1 MNRAQVRRIGRYLG
15 YGSAALLALAACAGL
30 WLWYGP
36 LPINWSF
43 NRAFVKI
50 AVQSPELLSQLRLL
64 EPMGITFH
72 QDELDD
78 ASIAADDRMIATL
91 YAIDEELHGYDRAS
105 LDTQQKLSYDIAAW
119 LAERGIVAAERW
131 RYHGYPVNQLFGV
144 QNGFPS
150 FMDSTHQVHNETDAN
165 DYVTR
170 LTKVKTKFEQ
180 VMEGLKVR
188 EQKGIIPPTFVIEKV
203 LTEMEDF
210 VKTDAE
216 KNILYTSFQKKLD
229 KTKLSTE
236 KKTRLLAA
244 AKRAIN
250 ERVYPAYEIFIA
262 YFQALKPKSN
272 TDAGVW
278 KLPDGE
284 AFYADMLQF
293 STTTKRPPKEIHELG
308 LSEVAR
314 IQAEMRTILTAQG
327 RDVTPPIGTIMRTL
341 SEEPAF
347 LFSDDDKGR
356 EQIVATYKKIIEEVS
371 AGLGPWFNLK
381 PKVGVEVERVPVFK
395 EKTAPGGYYEHP
407 PLDGSKKGTFFANL
421 YDIKATPKFS
431 MRTLAYHEAVPG
443 HHFQIA
449 ISQEQQDLPLFRRM
463 GPFTAFAEG
472 WALYAERLAWEAGFE
487 KDPYDDLGRL
497 QAELMRAVRL
507 VVDTGIHA
515 QRWTREQAITYMSD
529 NTGLA
534 ESNVVAE
541 VERYIV
547 MPAQACAYK
556 VGMLEILRLRE
567 KAKQKLGKSFDI
579 RAFHDV
585 VLRNGAMPL
594 FLLEQSVDAWISAR
608 AKTNAG

>member
-1 MNRAQVRRIGRYLG
+1 MNRAQVRRIARILG
-15 YGSAALLALAACAGL
+15 YGSAALLGITACVGL
-30 WLWYGP
+30 WLWHGP
-36 LPINWSF
+36 LPINWFF

-50 AVQSPELLSQLRLL
+50 AVHSPELLSQLRLL

-78 ASIAADDRMIATL
+78 ASIAADDRAIETL
-91 YAIDEELHGYDRAS
+91 RAIDAELHGYERAS
-105 LDTQQKLSYDIAAW
+105 LDAQQQLSYDIAEW
-119 LAERGIVAAERW
+119 LSTRGIAAAERW
-131 RYHGYPVNQLFGV
+131 RFHNYPVNQLFGV

-150 FMDSTHQVHNETDAN
+150 FMDSAHQVHDEIDAK
-165 DYVTR
+165 DYVVR
-170 LTKVKTKFEQ
+170 LTKVRKKFEQ

-203 LTEMEDF
+203 LAEMVAF
-210 VKTDAE
+210 VGTAPDA
-216 KNILYTSFQKKLD
+216 NILYVSFQKKLD
-229 KTKLSTE
+229 KTKLSTD
-236 KKTRLLAA
+236 KKTRLLND

-250 ERVYPAYEIFIA
+250 EQVYPAYRIFIT

-278 KLPDGE
+278 KLPDGD
-284 AFYADMLQF
+284 AYYADVLEL
-293 STTTKRPPKEIHELG
+293 STSTKRSAKDIHDTG
-308 LSEVAR
+308 LAEVAR
-314 IQAEMRTILTAQG
+314 IQAEMRAILSAQG
-327 RDVTPPIGTIMRTL
+327 RDTAQSIGAIMRAL
-341 SEEPAF
+341 NEEPAF

-356 EQIVATYKKIIEEVS
+356 AEILATYKKIIAEVS

-381 PKVGVEVERVPVFK
+381 PAIGVDVERVPVFK
-395 EKTAPGGYYEHP
+395 EKTAPGAYYEQP
-407 PLDGSKKGTFFANL
+407 PFDGSKKGTFFANL
-421 YDIKATPKFS
+421 YDIKATPKFG

-449 ISQEQQDLPLFRRM
+449 IAQEQKDLPMFRRM
-463 GPFTAFAEG
+463 GPFTAYVEG
-472 WALYAERLAWEAGFE
+472 WALYAERLAWEAGFQ

-529 NTGLA
+529 NTGMA
-534 ESNVVAE
+534 ESNVIAE

-547 MPAQACAYK
+547 MPGQACAYK
-556 VGMLEILRLRE
+556 VGMMEILRLRE
-567 KAKQKLGKSFDI
+567 NAKQTLGPKFDI
-579 RAFHDV
+579 RAFHDL

-594 FLLEQSVDAWISAR
+594 FLLDRTVAAWV
-608 AKTNAG
+608 AKIKAA